1 MHNKRPKSNVLTMQ
15 TAPKPYFYGH
25 SIRWNFTLFL
35 RILFWIIS
43 SQKKRSQKD
52 DCAWDML
59 HGPGFKHN
67 IHLPDYLKQ
76 ETFRPVFYT
85 QSFLKSGFF
94 GYFFIQMLRTNRR
107 HFACDRL
114 ILTYEITGYRTR
126 KKVKMLQLCGCSTH
140 TKRDTVFLLIQWL
153 CSPFQVYSVVT
164 LMWQSLR
171 TTDGH
176 YARAPY

>member
-1 MHNKRPKSNVLTMQ
+1 MELHAFPANFILNYLFSKEKIPKRWLCLGYVALALNVISTCLT
-15 TAPKPYFYGH
+15 T
-25 SIRWNFTLFL
+25 
-35 RILFWIIS
+35 
-43 SQKKRSQKD
+43 
-52 DCAWDML
+52 
-59 HGPGFKHN
+59 
-67 IHLPDYLKQ
+67 YLKK
-76 ETFRPVFYT
+76 ETFLDPVFCT
-85 QSFLKSGFF
+85 WSFLKSGFF
-94 GYFFIQMLRTNRR
+94 WWFFIQMLRTNRR

-176 YARAPY
+176 YARAP